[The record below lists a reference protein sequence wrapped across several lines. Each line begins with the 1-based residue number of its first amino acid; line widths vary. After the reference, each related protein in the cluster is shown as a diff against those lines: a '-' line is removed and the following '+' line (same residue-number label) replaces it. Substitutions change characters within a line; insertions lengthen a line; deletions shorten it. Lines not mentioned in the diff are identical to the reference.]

1 MLPFHDIS
9 AHDHIQLAMTPNT
22 VSRAGLDIAGALERA
37 VFAYLSGTYA
47 GGWRS
52 LPRAKPLS

>member
-22 VSRAGLDIAGALERA
+22 VSRAGLDIAGSLETA
-37 VFAYLSGTYA
+37 VSAYLSGKCA

-52 LPRAKPLS
+52 LPTAKPLS